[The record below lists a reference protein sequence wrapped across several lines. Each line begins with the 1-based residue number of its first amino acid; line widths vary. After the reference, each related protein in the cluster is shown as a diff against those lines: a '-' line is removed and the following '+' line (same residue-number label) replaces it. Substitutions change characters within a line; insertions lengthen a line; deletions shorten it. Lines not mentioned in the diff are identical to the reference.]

1 MLKEKVNEIETVLK
15 ARIKKVSSLESE
27 MKGIR
32 RNRKTSST
40 VKDQGQSYTFKENK
54 ESEADKYVDER
65 WSNMKLHLV
74 MMTSGIN
81 ILLPK
86 IKKIKQNSLEKKM
99 VVLLQMQEKNNSE
112 EAYYLKHEDH
122 QGNKCKDIS
131 PSFLVLL
138 KPFVEKHDKGEVQD
152 NNSDEEAFPR
162 Q

>member
-65 WSNMKLHLV
+65 
-74 MMTSGIN
+74 
-81 ILLPK
+81 
-86 IKKIKQNSLEKKM
+86 
-99 VVLLQMQEKNNSE
+99 
-112 EAYYLKHEDH
+112 
-122 QGNKCKDIS
+122 
-131 PSFLVLL
+131 
-138 KPFVEKHDKGEVQD
+138 
-152 NNSDEEAFPR
+152 
-162 Q
+162 